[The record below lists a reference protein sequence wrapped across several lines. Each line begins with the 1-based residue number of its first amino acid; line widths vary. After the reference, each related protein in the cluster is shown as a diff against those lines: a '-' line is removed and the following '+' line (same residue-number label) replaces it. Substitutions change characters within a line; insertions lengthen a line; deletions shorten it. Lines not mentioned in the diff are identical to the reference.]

1 MNENI
6 SDLAKKLADLERRFP
21 FPKNLVQ
28 GKKGGVLTIKCNYCG
43 EAVALVGE
51 GVPRRVCSSCGKEHH
66 ETIYG

>member
-1 MNENI
+1 MNESIRN
-6 SDLAKKLADLERRFP
+6 LAEKLADVEKRFP
-21 FPKNLVQ
+21 SPGNLVQ
-28 GKKGGVLTIKCNYCG
+28 AKKGGVLITKCSYCG